1 MRKNS
6 EDWEYSNSCCL
17 MIMDNHMEDSVYAS
31 FPKIEIA
38 KNSGMLLARNIQS
51 FQRMRKMSYMII
63 IG

>member
-38 KNSGMLLARNIQS
+38 KNSCMLLERNIQS